1 LQKGRALNFKNFAGW
16 VWQSVFQGSVII
28 LVAVLIFKDSFA
40 NIVTITFTALILIE
54 LLNVYSQITRYS
66 F

>member
-1 LQKGRALNFKNFAGW
+1 M
-16 VWQSVFQGSVII
+16 FQGSVII